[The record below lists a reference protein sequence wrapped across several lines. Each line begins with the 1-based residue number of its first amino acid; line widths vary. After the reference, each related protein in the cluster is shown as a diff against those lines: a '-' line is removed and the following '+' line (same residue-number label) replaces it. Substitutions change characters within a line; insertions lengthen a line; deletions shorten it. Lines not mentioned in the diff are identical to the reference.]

1 MSLIREKY
9 AVLAPRLEY
18 LSDPVVLSLA
28 WKKAAAYVRRHN
40 WYADTLELDSSGL
53 DLEGL
58 THAWGAELAS
68 GQFRPATARLV
79 PAPKNARWGFSQ
91 TLPGGWGPLL
101 TKGDG
106 AAPSERVALRP
117 LAHLGIR
124 EQTAAAAVMLCLG
137 DCIESAQGDPAVK
150 PTDALAQ
157 GVFSYGNRLF
167 CQWSDGGK
175 SARFA
180 WGSADSYSRYYQDY
194 QQFVARSREVSA
206 ALEASAALEEQRIY
220 VVKLDLSAFFDGIDI
235 RTLVSKLR
243 KEYAQ
248 FTKTDPTRLPDDDQ
262 FWLAAEQVLTMNWAP
277 QDEERAGLL
286 KGGALPKGLPQ
297 GLMASGFL
305 ANAYLLDFDRAMG
318 KACAAVHK
326 VRTQSGLVKVHDYCR
341 YVDDL
346 RLVVSAE
353 AETSPTSF
361 EDAIAEWVQSVLDK
375 SIGAK
380 KGAGGLQLNQEKT
393 ESELLSHVAGATSVA
408 TRMRQVQKQLS
419 GPFDLSSLEE
429 LETALNGLLSMA
441 DAESAYVRSPTQGQ
455 LPPLAVVARPPLDVR
470 DDTLTRFAAYRLC
483 KSLRNRRLLTDLT
496 ETQEG
501 RTTAELLRQD
511 FEMTARRLVGSWAE
525 NPSLVQVL
533 RYAFDLYPGPELLG
547 DVLEALNRKIE
558 LEAKAPDQAAVAWYV
573 LAELFRAGAIE
584 TGKRWSKDEG
594 FCIGDLTQYRL
605 DLAAYAEGLLQV
617 GDCPWYVRQQAGL
630 LLATLNSPSAL
641 LGEERELA
649 RYRSLHQYL
658 RCELPAE
665 PLSEQDLVGSAVIGF
680 QLTGDCKHFQKWL
693 RKLLGRTA
701 RGAVTRVFGRIY
713 RGSSSLFDAIT
724 VPGQGATALAKRL
737 LTRELALHVD
747 ARWPAKAGALTGGW
761 MPLSRVITH
770 PSRPFQHEN
779 SLLRLAAAI
788 VGLESWADQGEFM
801 YSVFDVE
808 VKCSDWQLTDDPDG
822 PALLVRLTPSS
833 AKRYGPRTR
842 KPAWCRTGLA
852 WQYATGAI
860 LRAAAVGS
868 NDYTL
873 SWRVGVEEV
882 GWYRGLPSTAARR
895 QVGMLH
901 TSQALGGTV
910 ASVTP
915 WFSGLLGALLRW
927 PGLEGNGESHE
938 AEAAAKPHE
947 LMELLEERL
956 RFQRLLY
963 GRSSGSA
970 VYRYP
975 VSWTLR
981 EDCKLRVAVVQGLLP
996 KHGDFD
1002 KHGLDGLDRSPFRAS
1017 HRNHTATLLRLA
1029 AKKLGAYESLH
1040 DKPHKPVV
1048 DLVVLPE
1055 YGVHVDDQDLL
1066 RAFSDE
1072 TGAML
1077 HYGLLGALHPALGKH
1092 TNAARWLIP
1101 ARTKRRR
1108 SWIEVDQGK
1117 KHLTDDEVRLGVTPW
1132 CPYRVVVELQLD
1144 NGSSYRMVG
1153 AICYD
1158 ATDLSLAA
1166 DLKNESHLF
1175 LVPASNRDIKTF
1187 DSMAAAL
1194 RYHMYQHVVICNT
1207 GEFGGSTAQAPY
1219 DAEHRRTI
1227 SHSHGA
1233 NQISISVFEIEVDDF
1248 GPALYALDSMAA
1260 KERAGKSPPAGLQ
1273 RRL

>member
-1 MSLIREKY
+1 MSLVREKY
-9 AVLAPRLEY
+9 RTLAPRLDH

-58 THAWGAELAS
+58 TNTWAAELES
-68 GQFRPATARLV
+68 GLFRPAAARLV
-79 PAPKNARWGFSQ
+79 PAPKNARWGFDPS
-91 TLPGGWGPLL
+91 LLGGWGPLP
-101 TKGDG
+101 TSGGGDL
-106 AAPSERVALRP
+106 PLSRLVLRP

-124 EQTAAAAVMLCLG
+124 EQTAAAAVMLCLA
-137 DCIESAQGDPAVK
+137 DCVESAQGNPAVV
-150 PTDALAQ
+150 PTDALSK
-157 GVFSYGNRLF
+157 GVFSYGNRLS
-167 CQWSDGGK
+167 CQWVHDGRL
-175 SARFA
+175 ARFA

-194 QQFVARSREVSA
+194 QQFVARSREVAA
-206 ALEASAALEEQRIY
+206 ALEASEATTERRIY
-220 VVKLDLSAFFDGIDI
+220 VVKFDLSAFFDGIDI
-235 RTLVSKLR
+235 RTLVNKLR
-243 KEYAQ
+243 NEYAQ
-248 FTKTDPTRLPDDDQ
+248 FTKVEPTRLTGDDQ
-262 FWLAAEQVLTMNWAP
+262 FWLAAEHVLTMSWAP
-277 QDEERAGLL
+277 EDEKRAVLL
-286 KGGALPKGLPQ
+286 KGGALPTGLPQ

-318 KACAAVHK
+318 KACTAEKEVL
-326 VRTQSGLVKVHDYCR
+326 TNSDPVKVHDYCR

-353 AETSPTSF
+353 AGTSPAAF
-361 EDAIAEWVQSVLDK
+361 EETIAEWVQSVLDK
-375 SIGAK
+375 SIGAST
-380 KGAGGLQLNQEKT
+380 GAGRLLLNQEKT
-393 ESELLSHVAGATSVA
+393 ESELLTHVSSARNVA
-408 TRMRQVQKQLS
+408 TRMRQVQQQLS

-441 DAESAYVRSPTQGQ
+441 DAESAHARMPTQGQ
-455 LPPLAVVARPPLDVR
+455 LPPLAIISRPPIDVR

-483 KSLRNRRLLTDLT
+483 KSLRHRRLLTDLT
-496 ETQEG
+496 ETEEG
-501 RTTAELLRQD
+501 RSAAELLRQD
-511 FEMTARRLVGSWAE
+511 FEMTARRLVGSWSE

-533 RYAFDLYPGPELLG
+533 RYALDLYPGPELLG
-547 DVLEALNRKIE
+547 DVLDALDRKIQRE
-558 LEAKAPDQAAVAWYV
+558 TEAPDQAAVAWYV
-573 LAELFRAGAIE
+573 LAELFRAGALE
-584 TGKRWSKDEG
+584 TGKRWTRDEG
-594 FCIGDLTQYRL
+594 FAIGDLTQYRL

-617 GDCPWYVRQQAGL
+617 GDCPWYVSQQAAL
-630 LLATLNSPSAL
+630 LLATLNSSSVL
-641 LGEERELA
+641 LGEDRELD
-649 RYRSLHQYL
+649 RYRALHRYL
-658 RCELPAE
+658 RCELPTE
-665 PLSEQDLVGSAVIGF
+665 PLSEQDVIGSAVIGF
-680 QLTGDCKHFQKWL
+680 QLTGDSEHFQRWL
-693 RKLLGRTA
+693 RKLMGTVA
-701 RGAVTRVFGRIY
+701 RDAVSRVFERIY
-713 RGSSSLFDAIT
+713 RGSSTLFDAIT

-747 ARWPAKAGALTGGW
+747 SRWPAQADALSDVWT
-761 MPLSRVITH
+761 PLSRVITH
-770 PSRPFQHEN
+770 PSCPFQHEN

-788 VGLESWADQGEFM
+788 VGLENWADQGKFT
-801 YSVFDVE
+801 YSVFDLE
-808 VKCSDWQLTDDPDG
+808 VKCADWQLIDDPEG
-822 PALLVRLTPSS
+822 PALLVRLTPHS
-833 AKRYGPRTR
+833 AKKTGPRTPA
-842 KPAWCRTGLA
+842 PAWCRDEVA

-873 SWRVGVEEV
+873 SWRVGVDEV
-882 GWYRGLPSTAARR
+882 GWYRGLPSTPARR

-915 WFSGLLGALLRW
+915 WFSSLLDTLLRW
-927 PGLEGNGESHE
+927 PGLEGTGESHE
-938 AEAAAKPHE
+938 AEATVSPI
-947 LMELLEERL
+947 ELLEILQERIE
-956 RFQRLLY
+956 FQRRLY
-963 GRSSGSA
+963 GRSSGAS

-981 EDCKLRVAVVQGLLP
+981 EDSKLRVAVVQGLLP
-996 KHGDFD
+996 KHGDFEA
-1002 KHGLDGLDRSPFRAS
+1002 HGLDGLDRSPFRAS

-1029 AKKLGAYESLH
+1029 AKKLGAYESLN
-1040 DKPHKPVV
+1040 DRTHKPVV

-1072 TGAML
+1072 TGAMI
-1077 HYGLLGALHPALGKH
+1077 HYGLLGAMHPVSGKH

-1101 ARTKRRR
+1101 ARTRSRR

-1117 KHLTDDEVRLGVTPW
+1117 KHLTDDEIRLGVTPW
-1132 CPYRVVVELQLD
+1132 CPYRVVVELQL
-1144 NGSSYRMVG
+1144 GRGPRYRMVG

-1248 GPALYALDSMAA
+1248 GPPLSALDSNAE
-1260 KERAGKSPPAGLQ
+1260 KKRAGKSPPAGLQ
-1273 RRL
+1273 RRP

>member
-1 MSLIREKY
+1 MSLVKEKY
-9 AVLAPRLEY
+9 RALAPRLEY

-58 THAWGAELAS
+58 THRWASELVS
-68 GQFRPATARLV
+68 GQFRTEPARLV
-79 PAPKNARWGFSQ
+79 PAPKNGRWGFSPAI
-91 TLPGGWGPLL
+91 PGGWGPLP
-101 TKGDG
+101 TDG
-106 AAPSERVALRP
+106 AGESMRDRLPLRP

-124 EQTAAAAVMLCLG
+124 EQTAAAAVMLCLA
-137 DCIESAQGDPAVK
+137 DCIETAQGNPAEA
-150 PTDALAQ
+150 PTDAQ
-157 GVFSYGNRLF
+157 SKEVYSYGNRLY
-167 CQWSDGGK
+167 CQWSDEDRR
-175 SARFA
+175 AQFA

-194 QQFVARSREVSA
+194 QQFVGRSREVAA
-206 ALEASAALEEQRIY
+206 ALEAKVAIAEQRIY
-220 VVKLDLSAFFDGIDI
+220 VVKMDLSAFFDGIDI
-235 RTLVSKLR
+235 PLLINKLR
-243 KEYAQ
+243 AEYEQ
-248 FTKTDPTRLPDDDQ
+248 FTKADPTKLPADDQ
-262 FWLAAEQVLTMNWAP
+262 FWLAAGHILTMKWATA
-277 QDEERAGLL
+277 DEERVGLL

-326 VRTQSGLVKVHDYCR
+326 IRSKSGLVKIHDYCR

-346 RLVVSAE
+346 RLVVSVE
-353 AETSPTSF
+353 AEISPAIF
-361 EDAIAEWVQSVLDK
+361 ETWIAKWVQSVLDK
-375 SIGAK
+375 SLGVRTGSGA
-380 KGAGGLQLNQEKT
+380 LQLNPDKT
-393 ESELLSHVAGATSVA
+393 ESELLSHVAGATSVVS
-408 TRMRQVQKQLS
+408 RMRQVQQQLS

-441 DAESAYVRSPTQGQ
+441 DAESAHVRTPAKGE
-455 LPPLAVVARPPLDVR
+455 LPPLAVVARPPMDVR

-483 KSLRNRRLLTDLT
+483 KSLRHRRLLTDLT
-496 ETQEG
+496 ETQDG

-533 RYAFDLYPGPELLG
+533 RYAFDLYPGPELLA
-547 DVLEALNRKIE
+547 DVLEALDRKIQ
-558 LEAKAPDQAAVAWYV
+558 LEAEAPDQAAVAWYV
-573 LAELFRAGAIE
+573 LAELFRAGALE
-584 TGKRWSKDEG
+584 TGKLWMKNEG
-594 FCIGDLTQYRL
+594 VAIGDLTQYRL

-617 GDCPWYVRQQAGL
+617 GDCPWYVRQQAAL
-630 LLATLNSPSAL
+630 LLATLNSPSIL
-641 LGEERELA
+641 VGEDRELA
-649 RYRSLHQYL
+649 RYKALHHYL
-658 RCELPAE
+658 RCELP
-665 PLSEQDLVGSAVIGF
+665 PQSLSELDLIGSAVIGF
-680 QLTGDCKHFQKWL
+680 QLTGDVKHFQKWL
-693 RKLLGRTA
+693 RKLLGTA
-701 RGAVTRVFGRIY
+701 TRDAVSRVFERIY

-724 VPGQGATALAKRL
+724 VPGQGSIALSKRL
-737 LTRELALHVD
+737 LTRNLALHVD
-747 ARWPAKAGALTGGW
+747 SRWPEQADALNGAW

-770 PSRPFQHEN
+770 SSRPFQHEN
-779 SLLRLAAAI
+779 SLLRLAVAI
-788 VGLESWADQGEFM
+788 VGLESWAQQSEFM
-801 YSVFDVE
+801 YSVFDLE
-808 VKCSDWQLTDDPDG
+808 VRCSDWQLIDDPEG
-822 PALLVRLTPSS
+822 PVLDVRLTRSS
-833 AKRYGPRTR
+833 AKKYGPRSPT
-842 KPAWCRTGLA
+842 PAWCRAELA
-852 WQYATGAI
+852 WQYATGTI

-873 SWRVGVEEV
+873 SWRLGVDEI

-915 WFSGLLGALLRW
+915 WFSSLLGTLLRW
-927 PGLEGNGESHE
+927 PGLESNGESHE
-938 AEAAAKPHE
+938 AEAARRPNQF
-947 LMELLEERL
+947 MEILEKRL
-956 RFQRLLY
+956 SFQRLLF
-963 GRSSGSA
+963 GRSSGAA

-981 EDCKLRVAVVQGLLP
+981 EDSKLRVAVVQGLLP
-996 KHGDFD
+996 KHRDFE
-1002 KHGLDGLDRSPFRAS
+1002 KYGLDGLDRSPFRES

-1040 DKPHKPVV
+1040 DKRHKPVV

-1072 TGAML
+1072 TGAMI
-1077 HYGLLGALHPALGKH
+1077 HYGLLGAMHPVLGKH
-1092 TNAARWLIP
+1092 TNASRWLIP
-1101 ARTKRRR
+1101 SRTSRRR

-1117 KHLTDDEVRLGVTPW
+1117 KHLTDDEVRLGVIPW
-1132 CPYRVVVELQLD
+1132 CPYRVVIELKFPS
-1144 NGSSYRMVG
+1144 GSSYRMVG
-1153 AICYD
+1153 AICFD

-1227 SHSHGA
+1227 SHSHGV
-1233 NQISISVFEIEVDDF
+1233 NQIAVSVFEIEVDDF
-1248 GPALYALDSMAA
+1248 GPSLKAL
-1260 KERAGKSPPAGLQ
+1260 ERSSEKKPVGKSPPAGLH
-1273 RRL
+1273 RRP